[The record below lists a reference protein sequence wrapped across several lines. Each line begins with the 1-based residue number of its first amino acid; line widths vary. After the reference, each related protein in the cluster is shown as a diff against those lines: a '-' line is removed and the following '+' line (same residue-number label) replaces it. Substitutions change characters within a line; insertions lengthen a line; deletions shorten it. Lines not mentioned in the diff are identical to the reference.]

1 MTSAYG
7 SREDPIK
14 HIKSYHT
21 GVDWGAPKGTPV
33 FASLHG
39 KVAHTG
45 FNNIFGKYVI
55 ISHAKG
61 YQTLYAHLNSY
72 CVKIGQSV
80 NQGDKIGAVG
90 STGYSTGPHLHF
102 TIYKNGKHTNPMA
115 LLKR

>member
-1 MTSAYG
+1 MF
-7 SREDPIK
+7 SRKIGK
-14 HIKSYHT
+14 QF
-21 GVDWGAPKGTPV
+21 VDFGIIV
-33 FASLHG
+33 DF
-39 KVAHTG
+39 
-45 FNNIFGKYVI
+45 FGKYVI